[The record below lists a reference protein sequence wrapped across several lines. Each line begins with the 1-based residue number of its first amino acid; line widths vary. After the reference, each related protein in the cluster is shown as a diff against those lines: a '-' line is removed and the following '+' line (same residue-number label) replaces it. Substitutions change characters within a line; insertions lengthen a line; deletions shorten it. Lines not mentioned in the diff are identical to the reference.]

1 MPSPERVAVIF
12 GGRSVEHEVSVI
24 TGHQAMDALDVAGF
38 AVLPIYVTKDGAW
51 YAGRPLQNLKLY
63 ADRGVDF
70 SRLRDVSRVSLSPD
84 RAIRELIPS
93 PQAGSRLF
101 GRPPAVWAD
110 VFFPTIHG
118 TYGEDGTL
126 QGLFEVADVPFVGSG
141 VVASAIAMDKVRT
154 KALCRAARLPVID
167 CISVARDQW
176 EAHGD
181 GFLARVVDFCGY
193 PAMVKPVNLG
203 SSIGV
208 ARCSGPS
215 ALKQAIETALV
226 LDDRVLVER
235 ALTDFI
241 EVNCSVM
248 GPPIKV
254 SVCEQVSSSAVL
266 SFDDKYRRGAKAG
279 RKHAV
284 NPSAASGSR
293 QAGKAG
299 MAGQERLIPAP
310 IPADLTGRVQSLAE
324 KVFELTGASG
334 VARVDFLYEPRHD
347 ALYINEL
354 NTMPGSLA
362 FYLWEA
368 TGLPFDALVAEL
380 VAIAKARHQ
389 AKAATRFVFDANL
402 LAPPKP

>member
-1 MPSPERVAVIF
+1 MPNPERAEGPERAQRVERVAVLF

-24 TGHQAMDALDVAGF
+24 TGHQAMDALEVAGF
-38 AVLPIYVTKDGAW
+38 AVLPIYVAKDGAW

-63 ADRGVDF
+63 ADRGLDLG
-70 SRLRDVSRVSLSPD
+70 RIRDVYRVSLSPD
-84 RAIRELIPS
+84 RAIRELVSS
-93 PQAGSRLF
+93 PQAASRLF
-101 GRPPAVWAD
+101 GRPPALWAD

-126 QGLFEVADVPFVGSG
+126 QGLFEVADVPYVGSG

-167 CISVARDQW
+167 CISVSRDAW
-176 EAHGD
+176 RNGD
-181 GFLARVVDFCGY
+181 GFADRVADFCGY

-208 ARCSGPS
+208 ARCADRA
-215 ALKQAIETALV
+215 ALEQAVDTALV
-226 LDDRVLVER
+226 LDERVLVER

-241 EVNCSVM
+241 EINCSVM
-248 GPPIKV
+248 GPPIKA

-266 SFDDKYRRGAKAG
+266 TFDDKYRRGKTG
-279 RKHAV
+279 PK
-284 NPSAASGSR
+284 

-299 MAGQERLIPAP
+299 MAGQHRLIPAP
-310 IPADLTGRVQSLAE
+310 IPADLTGRVQTLAA

-368 TGLPFDALVAEL
+368 TGIPFDALVTEL
-380 VAIAKARHQ
+380 VGIAKARHQ
-389 AKAATRFVFDANL
+389 ARAATQFVFDANL

>member
-1 MPSPERVAVIF
+1 MPNPERVAVFF

-38 AVLPIYVTKDGAW
+38 AVLPVYVTKDGAW
-51 YAGRPLQNLKLY
+51 FAGRPLQNLKLY
-63 ADRGVDF
+63 ADRRLDLG
-70 SRLRDVSRVSLSPD
+70 RLRDVQRVSLSPD
-84 RAIRELIPS
+84 RTIRELVPS
-93 PQAGSRLF
+93 PQAASRLF
-101 GRPPAVWAD
+101 GRPPALWAD

-126 QGLFEVADVPFVGSG
+126 QGLFEVADVPYVGSG
-141 VVASAIAMDKVRT
+141 VLASAIAMDKVRT

-167 CISVARDQW
+167 CISVSR
-176 EAHGD
+176 EAWRNGD
-181 GFLARVVDFCGY
+181 GFADRVADFCGY
-193 PAMVKPVNLG
+193 PVMVKPVNLG

-208 ARCSGPS
+208 ARCADRA
-215 ALKQAIETALV
+215 ALEQALDTALV
-226 LDDRVLVER
+226 LDERALVER

-241 EVNCSVM
+241 EINCAVM

-266 SFDDKYRRGAKAG
+266 SFDDKYRRGKTG
-279 RKHAV
+279 PKQTL
-284 NPSAASGSR
+284 NPSHASGSGH
-293 QAGKAG
+293 AGKTG
-299 MAGQERLIPAP
+299 MAGQSRLIPAP
-310 IPADLTGRVQSLAE
+310 IPAELSGRVQMLAA

-368 TGLPFDALVAEL
+368 AGLPFDALVTEL
-380 VAIAKARHQ
+380 VGIAKARHQ
-389 AKAATRFVFDANL
+389 ARAATQFVFEANL